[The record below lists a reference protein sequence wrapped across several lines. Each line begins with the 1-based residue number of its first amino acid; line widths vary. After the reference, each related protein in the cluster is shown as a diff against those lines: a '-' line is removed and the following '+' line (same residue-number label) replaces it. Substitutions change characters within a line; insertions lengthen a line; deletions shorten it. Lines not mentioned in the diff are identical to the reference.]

1 MLPENKFN
9 HMDTSDNHKMRKI
22 KGSGIVFFKNVNVLK
37 NQDSLWN
44 SSRLTEAEE
53 LWQLNTAIDPRL
65 DPRLEGEML

>member
-1 MLPENKFN
+1 MHMLPENKFN

-53 LWQLNTAIDPRL
+53 P
-65 DPRLEGEML
+65 